1 MTSPQTTFD
10 DQPAHRSGFAVGVTV
25 FAAVMMML
33 VGTFQALYGLVALFN
48 DTFYV
53 VGQKWT
59 FTFDI
64 TLWGWIHLLVGLL
77 VVLAGVFLLAGAT
90 WARIVGVVVA
100 SVSAVLNFMS
110 LPYYPVWGILIIAA
124 DVFVIW
130 ALTAHGRDIA
140 V

>member
-1 MTSPQTTFD
+1 MTSPQATFD

-25 FAAVMMML
+25 FAAVMMMM
-33 VGTFQALYGLVALFN
+33 VGAFQALYGLVALFN